1 MQYPIPDNMHKFI
14 RSFFP
19 ILWAALTTVFVLPFF
34 VFKGDKILIEFSG
47 DGLKNYYS
55 FIWHSVNDKDLF
67 WFNGMNYPFGEHI
80 VYTDGEPLISSF
92 LVFLKQYLHLNIGY
106 SEALYIFHI
115 TIAFSFFLGIVY
127 TFKVLKHFKVHYI
140 IATVFASLIVTLS
153 PQFFRLEGHFAL
165 GQMFVIPMLFFFSL
179 RYNDNRQSKY
189 LIYMFLLGIMSAL
202 LHPYYIAIFALWLGL
217 YAIGSLIFKKENK
230 KNKIRLAVSVL
241 SCLVL
246 VIVTFKVFMSITDPI
261 TDRPEYPW
269 GTLSAC
275 SVIEDIITSPHSG
288 MWIDLHKLIPI
299 DNISKGGEGLI
310 YIGIVSIAVILI
322 AVIYALICIGK
333 KNRRQILWQDI
344 GDYSVWIFIAFGAFL
359 LAQGVPFVWGM
370 EWLLDYVSVFRQFR
384 SLGRFGWVF
393 YNIIAVL
400 SVVAIYRYSIK
411 LKNNNKT
418 FYAVTILLLSIILWS
433 YEGSGH
439 IREMRTKQDE
449 SLAKYMYFMFNQ
461 SWNDILSDHGYQKED
476 IQGIIVLPYIHVGS
490 EKIWLNGE
498 HSWNLTMGFAAAL
511 QLQKPVVDVLMSRSS
526 WSQTFKQVKVVGSLY
541 AYSHLFDSSKND
553 KPYLIIHFNEVPLS
567 EDAKYLLEN
576 SISLGSYG
584 QADVYICYPKRIRET
599 RNKTLNEVRTFV
611 VSNSNSITDINLDS
625 NSFYFINHYDEG
637 NSKEVF
643 VGAGASKC
651 ISGADSII
659 AEFAIDRVEQDSI
672 YECSLWLL
680 VNSTDYVAP
689 RLYINMYDEQGARI
703 KYHEL
708 LPTHST
714 DNKGYWWRVSDYIE
728 VPRATRRLNVLIQN
742 VDPPSYIALDEL
754 LFRHRSDTIITKYKD
769 QILINN
775 HLMPKK

>member
-14 RSFFP
+14 RSLFP

-34 VFKGDKILIEFSG
+34 VFKGDRILIEFSG

-92 LVFLKQYLHLNIGY
+92 LIFLKQYLHLNIGY
-106 SEALYIFHI
+106 SEALYIFHAA
-115 TIAFSFFLGIVY
+115 IALSFFLGIVY

-179 RYNDNRQSKY
+179 RYNDNRQGKY
-189 LIYMFLLGIMSAL
+189 MIYMFLLGIISAL

-217 YAIGSLIFKKENK
+217 YVVGSLIFKRESK
-230 KNKIRLAVSVL
+230 KDKTRLAVSVL

-288 MWIDLHKLIPI
+288 LWLDVQKLIPI
-299 DNISKGGEGLI
+299 NNISKGGEGLI
-310 YIGIVSIAVILI
+310 YIGIVSIVVVLI

-344 GDYSVWIFIAFGAFL
+344 GDHSVWIFIALGAFL

-370 EWLLDYVSVFRQFR
+370 EWLLDYVSLFRQFR
-384 SLGRFGWVF
+384 SLGRFGWVY
-393 YNIIAVL
+393 YNIITIL
-400 SVVAIYRYSIK
+400 SVVAIYRYVLK
-411 LKNNNKT
+411 LKAKKGI
-418 FYAVTILLLSIILWS
+418 YVASLLLIATVFIWS
-433 YEGSGH
+433 YEVSGY
-439 IREMRTKQDE
+439 IRYIHKKGDEAEWKYSFFMNTVDWVDVLQKHGYKQD
-449 SLAKYMYFMFNQ
+449 
-461 SWNDILSDHGYQKED
+461 D
-476 IQGIIVLPYIHVGS
+476 IQAVIVLPYIHVGS

-498 HSWNLTMGFAAAL
+498 HSWGLTMGFAAAL
-511 QLQKPVVDVLMSRSS
+511 QLHKPVVDVLMSRTS
-526 WSQTFKQVKVVGSLY
+526 WSETFAQVKVVGSIH
-541 AYSHLFDSSKND
+541 AHGHLFDSSRGD
-553 KPYLIIHFNEVPLS
+553 KPFLIVHFNEVPLT
-567 EDAKYLLEN
+567 EDAKYLIDN
-576 SISLGSYG
+576 SVSIGTYG
-584 QADVYICYPKRIRET
+584 QASAYICNPKGVREA
-599 RNKTLNEVRTFV
+599 RNKILNKVSGTV
-611 VSNSNSITDINLDS
+611 VSDLNVIRDINLDS

-643 VGAGASKC
+643 VGEGASKC

-659 AEFAIDRVEQDSI
+659 AEFAIDRVEQDSV

-680 VNSTDYVAP
+680 VNDIDYVAP
-689 RLYINMYDEQGARI
+689 WVYVNMYDEQGERL

-708 LPTHST
+708 IPNRST

-728 VPRATRRLNVLIQN
+728 VPRATRKINVSIHN

-769 QILINN
+769 LILINN